1 MMSLCENSASQIDFG
16 IQIQHLVNKGGKE
29 IKFFI
34 TCNFY
39 SEIMELILQLAN
51 VNKKTIGGRTP
62 LMIVCW
68 KNIRDNVVGKCN

>member
-39 SEIMELILQLAN
+39 SEIMELIL
-51 VNKKTIGGRTP
+51 
-62 LMIVCW
+62 
-68 KNIRDNVVGKCN
+68 